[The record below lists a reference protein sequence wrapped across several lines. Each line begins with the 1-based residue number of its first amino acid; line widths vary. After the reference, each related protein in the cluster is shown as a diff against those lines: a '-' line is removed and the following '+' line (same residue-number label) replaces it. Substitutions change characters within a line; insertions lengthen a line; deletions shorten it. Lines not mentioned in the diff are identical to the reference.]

1 MTVLKRVEVW
11 ILLALVVGGLVFVLA
26 TRGDRPGR
34 PGRDGDGTDPAEAPA
49 GFTVTRV
56 ELRRDGS
63 HAMAALRVRCRND
76 GDDPLVVAGENGA
89 RLVADGN
96 ERVPV
101 YFRAFAAAPE
111 VAPGEES
118 EVVLRYWLSAG
129 HLEGALRLE
138 LGGESAEVKDDE
150 PLALDALEDGEEIAF
165 TGTRWRGG
173 NP

>member
-11 ILLALVVGGLVFVLA
+11 ILLALVAGGLIFVLA
-26 TRGDRPGR
+26 TRGDRPDG
-34 PGRDGDGTDPAEAPA
+34 PGQDGGESDPAGAPT

-56 ELRRDGS
+56 DLRRDGS
-63 HAMAALRVRCRND
+63 HAVASLRVRCRND

-96 ERVPV
+96 ERVPA
-101 YFRAFAAAPE
+101 YFRAFAAVPE

-129 HLEGALRLE
+129 HLEGSLRLE
-138 LGGESAEVKDDE
+138 LGGESAEVKDEE
-150 PLALDALEDGEEIAF
+150 PLALESLEDGVEIAF
-165 TGTRWRGG
+165 TGTRWGKER
-173 NP
+173 P